1 MKKLGI
7 LFSILVFACVSIS
20 VQAQDDYSKEFNQE
34 FKVNKDAMLRLDNK
48 FGNITCE
55 TWNNNEIA
63 IQVIV
68 EVHNKSQRR
77 AEELL
82 DKINVEFSGSNS
94 MVSAITRIGKMRSG
108 NNHFSIDYYVK
119 LPASIRLDVSNKY
132 GNVFLPTMEGS
143 TELTVKYGD
152 LQVNKLM
159 SDNNEITVKYG
170 ELNADMISKA
180 RIDFGY
186 SEMRIDEA
194 DYLDMKTSYSE
205 VNIDKVHKMDL
216 RTSFDD
222 VEIDEIAVLEAKSNY
237 SEVEIGML
245 AAELDIDAD
254 FGSIE
259 IDRIASDF
267 SYVYVEGSYTG
278 IELSFADRAGFE
290 AEIYTKYGDFHSKY
304 RNELNR
310 EKLGHSS
317 YRYYGTIGNGKGKVK
332 VKTTF
337 ASVDID

>member
-1 MKKLGI
+1 
-7 LFSILVFACVSIS
+7 
-20 VQAQDDYSKEFNQE
+20 
-34 FKVNKDAMLRLDNK
+34 
-48 FGNITCE
+48 
-55 TWNNNEIA
+55 
-63 IQVIV
+63 
-68 EVHNKSQRR
+68 
-77 AEELL
+77 
-82 DKINVEFSGSNS
+82 
-94 MVSAITRIGKMRSG
+94 
-108 NNHFSIDYYVK
+108 
-119 LPASIRLDVSNKY
+119 
-132 GNVFLPTMEGS
+132 
-143 TELTVKYGD
+143 
-152 LQVNKLM
+152 
-159 SDNNEITVKYG
+159 
-170 ELNADMISKA
+170 
-180 RIDFGY
+180 
-186 SEMRIDEA
+186 
-194 DYLDMKTSYSE
+194 
-205 VNIDKVHKMDL
+205 IDKVHKMDL